1 MKKNVLLLETVDT
14 EADELLRKNA
24 AVLEAL
30 QGKGS
35 DPIETAKRSSVHA
48 VITRGKGQVN
58 RELMDA
64 CPSLEVVAR
73 CGVGLDNVDVA
84 EATKRGVR
92 VINAPGSNS
101 STIAEHALTLMM
113 MGVRNAWRSVERVKN
128 GYWGWRNQYSGDELR
143 GKTLGILG
151 MGNIGRQVAKL
162 GDAFGMEII
171 YWDRYRVQSEY
182 DSHSMEYVLEESDIV
197 TIHVP
202 LLNDTKNLIGET
214 QLKRMK
220 PDAWLINTA
229 RGPIIDEDA
238 LLNALDKKEISGF
251 AADVLSIE
259 PPGSHNSLVNHPKT
273 LITPHTGSLTAT
285 TYRDM
290 CVFTIQ
296 NVIAVLR
303 GTEPDPKSVFN
314 RDDLNSR

>member
-14 EADELLRKNA
+14 EADDLLRKNA
-24 AVLEAL
+24 VVLEAL

-35 DPIETAKRSSVHA
+35 DPIEMAKRVTVHA

-58 RELMDA
+58 RELMET
-64 CPSLEVVAR
+64 CPDLEVVAR

-113 MGVRNAWRSVERVKN
+113 MGIRDAWRSVERVKE
-128 GYWGWRNQYSGDELR
+128 GDWHWRNQYSGDELR

-151 MGNIGRQVAKL
+151 MGNIGQRVAKL
-162 GDAFGMEII
+162 ADAFGMKVI
-171 YWDRYRVQSEY
+171 YWDKFPVQSEY
-182 DSHSMEYVLEESDIV
+182 ESCSMEDVLERSDVV
-197 TIHVP
+197 TLHVP
-202 LLNDTKNLIGET
+202 LLEETKHLIGEK
-214 QLKRMK
+214 QLNLMK

-229 RGPIIDEDA
+229 RGPIIDEAALLDA
-238 LLNALDKKEISGF
+238 LDNERISGF

-259 PPGSHNSLVNHPKT
+259 PPGSNHPLVNHLKT
-273 LITPHTGSLTAT
+273 LITPHTGSLTAA

-296 NVIAVLR
+296 NVIAVLSE
-303 GTEPDPKSVFN
+303 TDPDPKAVFN
-314 RDDLNSR
+314 RNELNRR